1 MMKRLFLAV
10 ALVFALSQVFA
21 SEILHVTGYTKGID
35 LLGFIREYHM
45 VDIQPIRDETPEHNQ
60 GYGMPFDI
68 MGSDVAYNKGRDF
81 TIGRRIATWTIAS
94 TYAPVTIKV
103 STTPLKNLGETV
115 EIHYYLCLR
124 YKYSKFDDSGVA
136 SGTEVG
142 NIIVSSNPRDD
153 ANEYYNPRKVLE
165 NVSTGTSGQ
174 VYPILSNSQDVRFML
189 SNYTNADKDSWPGGV
204 FSSTVTI
211 EVIGS

>member
-21 SEILHVTGYTKGID
+21 SEILHVKGHTKGID

-68 MGSDVAYNKGRDF
+68 MGSDVAYNSSDV

-94 TYAPVTIKV
+94 TYAPVTIQI
-103 STTPLKNLGETV
+103 STTPLKNLGGTV
-115 EIHYYLCLR
+115 EIHYFLCLR

-142 NIIVSSNPRDD
+142 NIIVSSDSAD
-153 ANEYYNPRKVLE
+153 EYYKVLE

-189 SNYTNADKDSWPGGV
+189 SNYTDAEKDSWPGGV

-211 EVIGS
+211 EVVGS

>member
-21 SEILHVTGYTKGID
+21 SEILHVTEHTKGID

-45 VDIQPIRDETPEHNQ
+45 VDIQPIRDETPGHNQ

-68 MGSDVAYNKGRDF
+68 MGSDVAYNDSGDV

-94 TYAPVTIKV
+94 TYAPVTIQI
-103 STTPLKNLGETV
+103 STTPLKNLGGTV

-142 NIIVSSNPRDD
+142 NIIVSSDHTNK
-153 ANEYYNPRKVLE
+153 YYNPQKVLE

-189 SNYTNADKDSWPGGV
+189 STNAEKDSWPGGV

-211 EVIGS
+211 EVVGS

>member
-21 SEILHVTGYTKGID
+21 SEILHVTGHTKGID

-68 MGSDVAYNKGRDF
+68 MGSDVAYNSSDV

-94 TYAPVTIKV
+94 TYAPVTIQI
-103 STTPLKNLGETV
+103 STTPLKNLGGTV

-142 NIIVSSNPRDD
+142 NIIVSSNYNYAD
-153 ANEYYNPRKVLE
+153 EYYNPQKVLE

-189 SNYTNADKDSWPGGV
+189 FDYPNAVKDSWPGGV

-211 EVIGS
+211 EVVGS

>member
-21 SEILHVTGYTKGID
+21 SEILHVTGHTKGID

-68 MGSDVAYNKGRDF
+68 MGSDVAYNDSGDV

-94 TYAPVTIKV
+94 TYAPVTIQI
-103 STTPLKNLGETV
+103 STTPLKNLGGTV

-142 NIIVSSNPRDD
+142 NIIVSSDHT
-153 ANEYYNPRKVLE
+153 NEYYNPQKVLE

-189 SNYTNADKDSWPGGV
+189 STNAEKDSWPDGV

-211 EVIGS
+211 EVVGS

>member
-21 SEILHVTGYTKGID
+21 SEILHVTGHTKGID

-68 MGSDVAYNKGRDF
+68 MGSDVAYNGSDV

-103 STTPLKNLGETV
+103 STTPLKNLGGTV

-142 NIIVSSNPRDD
+142 NIIVSSNYAD
-153 ANEYYNPRKVLE
+153 EYYNPQKVLE

-189 SNYTNADKDSWPGGV
+189 FDYPNAVKDSWPGGV

-211 EVIGS
+211 EVVGS

>member
-21 SEILHVTGYTKGID
+21 SEILHVTGHTKGID

-68 MGSDVAYNKGRDF
+68 MGSDVAYNDSGDV

-94 TYAPVTIKV
+94 TYAPVTIQI
-103 STTPLKNLGETV
+103 STTPLKNLGGTV
-115 EIHYYLCLR
+115 EIHYFLCLR
-124 YKYSKFDDSGVA
+124 YKYSKFDDSGVV

-142 NIIVSSNPRDD
+142 NIIVSSNN
-153 ANEYYNPRKVLE
+153 ANEYYNYNPQKVLE

-189 SNYTNADKDSWPGGV
+189 SNYTDAEKDSWPGGV

-211 EVIGS
+211 EVVGS

>member
-21 SEILHVTGYTKGID
+21 SEILHVTGHTKGID

-68 MGSDVAYNKGRDF
+68 MGSDVAYNGSDV

-103 STTPLKNLGETV
+103 STTPLKNLGGTV

-142 NIIVSSNPRDD
+142 NIIVSSNYAD
-153 ANEYYNPRKVLE
+153 EYYNQKVLE

-174 VYPILSNSQDVRFML
+174 VYPILSNSEDVRFML
-189 SNYTNADKDSWPGGV
+189 SDYPNDVKDSWPGDV

-211 EVIGS
+211 EVVGS

>member
-21 SEILHVTGYTKGID
+21 SEILHVTGHTKGID
-35 LLGFIREYHM
+35 LLGVIREYHM

-60 GYGMPFDI
+60 EYGMPFDI
-68 MGSDVAYNKGRDF
+68 MGSDVAYNGSDV

-103 STTPLKNLGETV
+103 STTPLKNLGGTV

-142 NIIVSSNPRDD
+142 NIIVSSDNADDNPQ
-153 ANEYYNPRKVLE
+153 KVLE

-189 SNYTNADKDSWPGGV
+189 FDYPNAVKDSWSGGV

-211 EVIGS
+211 EVVGS

>member
-21 SEILHVTGYTKGID
+21 SEILHVTGHTKGID

-68 MGSDVAYNKGRDF
+68 MGSDVAYNGSD
-81 TIGRRIATWTIAS
+81 
-94 TYAPVTIKV
+94 VTIKV
-103 STTPLKNLGETV
+103 STTPLKNLGGTV

-142 NIIVSSNPRDD
+142 NIIVSSSDN
-153 ANEYYNPRKVLE
+153 ANEYYNPQKVLE

-189 SNYTNADKDSWPGGV
+189 SNYTNAEKDSWPGGV

-211 EVIGS
+211 EVVGS